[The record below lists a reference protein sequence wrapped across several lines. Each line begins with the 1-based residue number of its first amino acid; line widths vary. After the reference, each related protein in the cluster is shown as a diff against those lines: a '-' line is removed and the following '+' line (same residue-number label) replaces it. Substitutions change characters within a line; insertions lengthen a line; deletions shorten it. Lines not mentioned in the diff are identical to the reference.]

1 MIVTIHQPNFI
12 PWYPFFQKME
22 QADLFI
28 LLGNC
33 QYEKNGYQN
42 RFSLDGNWN
51 TMSVVKGIDNIVDKK
66 YSNHEFD
73 WKKIKKRLWKYNNTL
88 SEFDDYISDNLYQ
101 TNKNIITHLRD
112 ILNIKTPI
120 VEDTPKEL
128 LSSERLLILCKE
140 YNATHYL
147 AGQGG
152 KAYLNE
158 ELFKQEGIEVI
169 YQDNITPTHTLEY
182 LYETT

>member
-12 PWYPFFQKME
+12 PWYPFFQKMSA
-22 QADLFI
+22 ADVFI

-42 RFSLDGNWN
+42 RFNIDGNWN
-51 TMSVVKGIDNIVDKK
+51 TMSVKKGAEAIVNKK
-66 YSNHEFD
+66 YINPEFD
-73 WKKIKKRLWKYNNTL
+73 WMKIKKRLWQYNDTL
-88 SEFDDYISDNLYQ
+88 SEFDQYISNNLYE
-101 TNKNIITHLRD
+101 TNRGIITHLRD
-112 ILNIKTPI
+112 KLNITTPI
-120 VEDTPKEL
+120 VEDTPKQL

-140 YNATHYL
+140 HNATHYL

-152 KAYLNE
+152 RAYLNE
-158 ELFKQEGIEVI
+158 EIFKKEGIEVI